1 MPKIKTKEII
11 KGTIKSID
19 KSAVALEKT
28 KDVLV
33 DVKKKSENA
42 YNGYDNV
49 NDYSSNKIESISN
62 RAIDEINKK
71 GKKSVIDTKQNVN
84 KTKTKINMMKSKLTE
99 KRMKKKSSITNSGNI
114 IKNITKQKERFKT
127 KKLIQETARK
137 TTYVIK
143 KVFKTTFLSVK
154 AIILGTK
161 ALILALI
168 AGGWIALLIIILIC
182 LVVFLCS
189 SIFGIFFSNENKS
202 NNITIS
208 SVVSEI
214 NKEMSDKIINLQ
226 QTNRHDDYK
235 LISNRAEWKE
245 VLSLYVA
252 KISNGNN
259 TNEVITMDE
268 KRKNELKKIFWD
280 MHKITYEIKKE
291 KGDELI
297 FKDPISIEEK
307 EVLYIKITSKSLEEM
322 MNLYNFT
329 NIQKKQVEDLL
340 NEKFS
345 MMWSSVI
352 FGTPIG
358 SSDMVQ
364 IALSQVGNI
373 GGEIYWRWYGFN
385 SRVEWCA
392 VFVSWVANQV
402 GYIEKGIIPK
412 FVGCD
417 TGVNWFKLMGKWK
430 EKEYI
435 PKPGDIIFFDWDD
448 NGSANHV
455 GIVEKVENNIVY
467 TIEGNSTD
475 DMCRQKEYSINSDF
489 ILGYGIL

>member
-1 MPKIKTKEII
+1 MT
-11 KGTIKSID
+11 
-19 KSAVALEKT
+19 
-28 KDVLV
+28 
-33 DVKKKSENA
+33 
-42 YNGYDNV
+42 
-49 NDYSSNKIESISN
+49 
-62 RAIDEINKK
+62 
-71 GKKSVIDTKQNVN
+71 
-84 KTKTKINMMKSKLTE
+84 
-99 KRMKKKSSITNSGNI
+99 
-114 IKNITKQKERFKT
+114 
-127 KKLIQETARK
+127 
-137 TTYVIK
+137 
-143 KVFKTTFLSVK
+143 
-154 AIILGTK
+154 
-161 ALILALI
+161 
-168 AGGWIALLIIILIC
+168 
-182 LVVFLCS
+182 
-189 SIFGIFFSNENKS
+189 
-202 NNITIS
+202 
-208 SVVSEI
+208 
-214 NKEMSDKIINLQ
+214 DKIINLQ
-226 QTNRHDDYK
+226 QTNKHDDYK

-245 VLSLYVA
+245 VFALYVA

-259 TNEVITMDE
+259 TNELITMDE
-268 KRKNELKKIFWD
+268 KRKNELKKIFGD
-280 MHKITYEIKKE
+280 MHKITYEIEKE

-475 DMCRQKEYSINSDF
+475 DMCKQKEYSINSKF
-489 ILGYGIL
+489 ILGYGIP

>member
-33 DVKKKSENA
+33 DVKEKSENT

-71 GKKSVIDTKQNVN
+71 GKKSVIDTKQNLS

-182 LVVFLCS
+182 LVGFLCS
-189 SIFGIFFSNENKS
+189 SIFGIFFSNENKI

-235 LISNRAEWKE
+235 LISNREEWKE

-475 DMCRQKEYSINSDF
+475 DMCKQKEYSINSDF

>member
-33 DVKKKSENA
+33 DVKEKSENT

-71 GKKSVIDTKQNVN
+71 GKKSVIDTKQNLS

-182 LVVFLCS
+182 LVGFLCS
-189 SIFGIFFSNENKS
+189 SIFGIFFSNENKI

-475 DMCRQKEYSINSDF
+475 DMCKQKEYSINSDF